1 MNQPYGGQFPGGQYG
16 QQPYGAPAPYGAPG
30 YPQAQPGYPGA
41 QPGMP
46 TGAQPGYAQ
55 PGMPQTGAQPGM
67 PQPGYAQP
75 GMAQPGMPQTGG
87 YPAQPGYPAQSGYP
101 QQPGQQPGYPQQ
113 PAPQGGYGRILLQS
127 SYFFLAWRLGKVPMT
142 VFVDGVPQQQMQWGQ
157 TYLDVPAGQHQIAI
171 QGDYRGRTIGQA
183 QTVAQVMPGQQSMLY
198 YRAPALASSPGS
210 VGPDPQQ
217 PTNGLAVSLSISL
230 IPLAL
235 ALILL
240 IITLVT

>member
-16 QQPYGAPAPYGAPG
+16 QQPYGAPPAPYGAPQPG
-30 YPQAQPGYPGA
+30 YPQAQPGYP
-41 QPGMP
+41 QQ
-46 TGAQPGYAQ
+46 QPGYAQ
-55 PGMPQTGAQPGM
+55 PG
-67 PQPGYAQP
+67 Y
-75 GMAQPGMPQTGG
+75 PQTGG
-87 YPAQPGYPAQSGYP
+87 YPAQPGYPQTGGYPAQAGYP
-101 QQPGQQPGYPQQ
+101 QQQGPQPGYPQQ
-113 PAPQGGYGRILLQS
+113 PGAQGGYGRILLQS

-142 VFVDGVPQQQMQWGQ
+142 VFVDGVPQQMIWGQ
-157 TYLDVPAGQHQIAI
+157 TFIDVPAGQHQIAI

-198 YRAPALASSPGS
+198 YRAPALASAPGS
-210 VGPDPQQ
+210 AGPNPQQ

>member
-16 QQPYGAPAPYGAPG
+16 QQPYGAQPTPYGAPQPG
-30 YPQAQPGYPGA
+30 YPQAQPGYP
-41 QPGMP
+41 QQ
-46 TGAQPGYAQ
+46 QPGYAQ
-55 PGMPQTGAQPGM
+55 SGMPSTG
-67 PQPGYAQP
+67 AQP
-75 GMAQPGMPQTGG
+75 GMAQPGMPQAG
-87 YPAQPGYPAQSGYP
+87 YPGAQPGYPP
-101 QQPGQQPGYPQQ
+101 QPG
-113 PAPQGGYGRILLQS
+113 PQGGFGRILLQS
-127 SYFFLAWRLGKVPMT
+127 SYFFLAWRLGKVPM
-142 VFVDGVPQQQMQWGQ
+142 VAFVDGVPQQMQWGQ
-157 TYLDVPAGQHQIAI
+157 TFIDVPAGQHQIAI
-171 QGDYRGRTIGQA
+171 QGDYRGRMIGQA

-240 IITLVT
+240 IVTLVS